1 MSNTAL
7 SSARRRRTGPPPSMP
22 SSMMP
27 QQRQQQ
33 QQQQQQQQ
41 SIQQAQMQRLVEL
54 QRQRQMQEQQQQ
66 QQQQQQPSP
75 MNPYTQRAPPSQQS
89 QQGPIQPAPQIVK
102 ADTPVPPGFVKLLSP
117 TGVYRLES
125 VETGSINFPFAE
137 PHLAPTIILRNH
149 DFDIMKLQGYHNDI
163 SNQLAHLTTM
173 IRAGAHSDGI
183 TDHDDGNGD
192 NGDNGEGELGMD
204 MEEHE
209 IVFDDA
215 IIHKITENRTFIA
228 NTVSHIMQ
236 NTNLADLVTEVN
248 AVKTENRELR
258 SILNSQH
265 EMMNGMN
272 ALLFTLLNKMHKPND
287 DDMKPPPPP
296 VTASDV
302 LILEQHDHENKTK
315 NEQPQESASVSASAE
330 VTLVVEEVAASEPV
344 AEASASASASEVVA
358 EVVAEPEPEPE
369 PEPVASAE
377 PEPVAGAEVVAGE
390 EPAIQE

>member
-27 QQRQQQ
+27 QQ
-33 QQQQQQQQ
+33 QQQQQQQ
-41 SIQQAQMQRLVEL
+41 SVQQAQMQRLVEL
-54 QRQRQMQEQQQQ
+54 QRHRQMQEQQQQ
-66 QQQQQQPSP
+66 QQQQQQLQQQSP
-75 MNPYTQRAPPSQQS
+75 MNPYTQRAPLLQQ
-89 QQGPIQPAPQIVK
+89 QQQRPIQPVVPQIVK

-117 TGVYRLES
+117 NGVYRLES

-173 IRAGAHSDGI
+173 VTRSAGGATVNPHSDDILDG
-183 TDHDDGNGD
+183 DDGNGQ
-192 NGDNGEGELGMD
+192 GDELGMD

-209 IVFDDA
+209 IVFDEA
-215 IIHKITENRTFIA
+215 VIHKITENRTFIA

-236 NTNLADLVTEVN
+236 NTNLAELVTEVN

-287 DDMKPPPPP
+287 DD
-296 VTASDV
+296 
-302 LILEQHDHENKTK
+302 LENNTK
-315 NEQPQESASVSASAE
+315 NEDAPEHPQEAAAVAVACTSAGITLE
-330 VTLVVEEVAASEPV
+330 VVEVAASEAV
-344 AEASASASASEVVA
+344 AEPAVEASASASAEPVAVEEAVA
-358 EVVAEPEPEPE
+358 EAVAS
-369 PEPVASAE
+369 ASAE
-377 PEPVAGAEVVAGE
+377 PVAVEEASASASEVAAEVSESGE
-390 EPAIQE
+390 ESLPAIQE

>member
-22 SSMMP
+22 SNMMP
-27 QQRQQQ
+27 Q

-41 SIQQAQMQRLVEL
+41 SVQQAQMQRLVEL
-54 QRQRQMQEQQQQ
+54 QRQRQLQEQQQQQQHQQQQ
-66 QQQQQQPSP
+66 QQQQQQQSP
-75 MNPYTQRAPPSQQS
+75 MNPYTQRTPLQQ
-89 QQGPIQPAPQIVK
+89 QQQQQQQRPIQPVPQIVK

-117 TGVYRLES
+117 NGVYRLES

-173 IRAGAHSDGI
+173 VTRSAGGATVNPHSDDILDG
-183 TDHDDGNGD
+183 DDGNGQ
-192 NGDNGEGELGMD
+192 GDELGMD

-209 IVFDDA
+209 IVFDEA
-215 IIHKITENRTFIA
+215 VIHKITENRTFIA

-236 NTNLADLVTEVN
+236 NTNLAELVTEVN
-248 AVKTENRELR
+248 AVKTENHELR

-287 DDMKPPPPP
+287 DD
-296 VTASDV
+296 
-302 LILEQHDHENKTK
+302 LENNTK
-315 NEQPQESASVSASAE
+315 NEDAPEHPQEAAAVAVACTSAGITLEVIEVTSAE
-330 VTLVVEEVAASEPV
+330 PAAEAIATAEPV
-344 AEASASASASEVVA
+344 AVEEASASASAEVEAVASEAVASEVAAEVA
-358 EVVAEPEPEPE
+358 E
-369 PEPVASAE
+369 
-377 PEPVAGAEVVAGE
+377 AGE
-390 EPAIQE
+390 ESLPAIQE